1 MAFGNNLFRT
11 DVDSA
16 YRTLEITNRN
26 APDQLV
32 WQYYVHGGSV
42 NIGAVYTIAMD
53 RKSKFLLSHIDPSL
67 VPGGTRTCKL
77 YHLFIL
83 HSQLLPQLTLS
94 KMQAL
99 TIGYSGE

>member
-1 MAFGNNLFRT
+1 MAFGNSLFHA

-42 NIGAVYTIAMD
+42 NISAIYTIAMD
-53 RKSKFLLSHIDPSL
+53 RKSKLLLAHIDPSL
-67 VPGGTRTCKL
+67 VPGGTRTCK
-77 YHLFIL
+77 FIL
-83 HSQLLPQLTLS
+83 IYCCIFWFSSVVVLRH
-94 KMQAL
+94 MQELIARF
-99 TIGYSGE
+99 SSE